1 MVQWAAVAVPDEGA
15 VGEIWIY
22 MKDEAGLQANRRR

>member
-1 MVQWAAVAVPDEGA
+1 MVQWAAVPDEGA

-22 MKDEAGLQANRRR
+22 LKDEAGLQGNKRR